1 MRSGSSFPS
10 LFHMNLPWDNKSG
23 ASSAS
28 SSTLH
33 RDETLA
39 TANRFRPAETHA
51 TPGFG
56 FGFRTTRPNLMTQH
70 DRESPYSSSSSSSR
84 MNTSAFEAPQLN
96 RPVHLPPPQV
106 FEDGGDVAAFLG
118 STSYTDAVHQDELH
132 NPSNSYRHQ
141 VDHAHSLAEQ
151 AKAKTN
157 PGFEDLLACEDIVAY
172 LSEVAYTDDI
182 YGAPPQVASLIKEA
196 QQEVQNKKD
205 HKQQAITRLQMV
217 RQHLLGQA
225 GGDATRAAQQ
235 SRSMRDDDWDQLFRQ
250 ATF

>member
-1 MRSGSSFPS
+1 MRSGSLFLP
-10 LFHMNLPWDNKSG
+10 LFHMNLPWDKPG
-23 ASSAS
+23 ASSSS

-39 TANRFRPAETHA
+39 TANRFRPAPPQA
-51 TPGFG
+51 AP
-56 FGFRTTRPNLMTQH
+56 GFRTTSRPTPMTH
-70 DRESPYSSSSSSSR
+70 HELDSPFASPSSSR
-84 MNTSAFEAPQLN
+84 MNTSAFEAPQL
-96 RPVHLPPPQV
+96 RPPAHLAPPEA
-106 FEDGGDVAAFLG
+106 FGDGGDVAAFLG
-118 STSYTDAVHQDELH
+118 STDYTDALHQDELH
-132 NPSNSYRHQ
+132 NPAKSYRHQ

-151 AKAKTN
+151 AKAKSQTQSS

-172 LSEVAYTDDI
+172 LSEVTYTDDV

-196 QQEVQNKKD
+196 QQELQNKKD
-205 HKQQAITRLQMV
+205 HKHQAIARLQMV

-225 GGDATRAAQQ
+225 GGDAARAAQH